1 MRRTVSAL
9 SILLIG
15 MISVAHSAQP
25 LDSLKRSM
33 DQGIVIL
40 KDPRYQDATDKEL
53 QREKMWETIQK
64 IFDFTEIA
72 KRTLARNW
80 RNFTPQQRQEFTDR
94 FAELLKNT
102 YLNRIQGKFED
113 EKVIYLSQDMI
124 TDSKALVKTKLLRK
138 NKEIPIDY
146 SMRLRN
152 DTWRIYDVR
161 VEGVSMVKN
170 YRTQFNKI
178 LLNGS
183 PAKLIERLK
192 EKLELLKQA
201 KEEKIS

>member
-53 QREKMWETIQK
+53 QRKKMWETIQK

-102 YLNRIQGKFED
+102 YLDRIQGKFED

-201 KEEKIS
+201 KEERIS

>member
-1 MRRTVSAL
+1 MRRTVSTL

-102 YLNRIQGKFED
+102 YLDRIQGKFED

>member
-201 KEEKIS
+201 KEERIS